1 MNYDMKKLI
10 ALMALT
16 VFSSSSW
23 AQKALFTQAKLES
36 ARVYYNGAELTQN
49 AVVNLPKGMSEVVIT
64 NVANALNENTIQV
77 GSTADVT
84 VMSVQFSNAYLEE
97 YDNAQNSPLTKPLRD
112 SIANLEVKL
121 EMMKNEINADLR
133 TVQLLD
139 NSAYGEPKK
148 EFSTVEMSK
157 WVDYYKSKR
166 QELENG
172 IYKKKKEKEKIELQ
186 WNNLKSKLSFGVDKS
201 EKTSNGKLILQVMS
215 NKAANTPF
223 QVNYVTN
230 NAQWVPFYDLR
241 IDKINQPIKVMYKA
255 QVVQTSGVD
264 WRNVRLSLTSG
275 VVNQNNSTPVWNT
288 WFVDYVPEYSA
299 NEVVTMGYST
309 SKRAMAGSVSRDS
322 ESYKPSPP
330 VLEEV
335 SYADRQT
342 IAEYT
347 QVNISQ
353 LNVTFDIDIPY
364 TVLTNGKRHS
374 VDLKNFE
381 LPATYLYYSAPKMDL
396 NAYLVATIK
405 DYGSFNLLPGEAN
418 VIFDGMH
425 VGKTQ
430 LNTEN
435 TEEELK
441 LNLGKDTKIGL
452 TRVLIADKSG
462 TKTLSSKKTQNFVY
476 EITVRNN
483 KQESVEIKVEDQF
496 PISSNKEIEIELTD
510 KDGATVDNEKGLL
523 TWTLKLKPNETKK
536 IRFGYQIRSNKDK
549 SIMGF

>member
-1 MNYDMKKLI
+1 MKQLVTLVI
-10 ALMALT
+10 VGM
-16 VFSSSSW
+16 FSSWSW
-23 AQKALFTQAKLES
+23 AQKPIFSQAKLES

-49 AVVNLPKGMSEVVIT
+49 AIVNLPKGTSEVVIT

-77 GSTADVT
+77 GSTSDIT
-84 VMSVQFSNAYLEE
+84 VMSVQFSNAYIEE

-112 SIANLEVKL
+112 SIAAVEIKL
-121 EMMKNEINADLR
+121 EMIKNEINADLR

-148 EFSTVEMSK
+148 EFSTIEMSK

-172 IYKKKKEKEKIELQ
+172 IYKKKKDKEKIELQ
-186 WNNLKSKLSFGVDKS
+186 WNNLKSKLSFGMDNA
-201 EKTSNGKLILQVMS
+201 ERTSNGKLILQVMS
-215 NKAANTPF
+215 NKAGSTPF

-264 WRNVRLSLTSG
+264 WRNVKLSLTSG
-275 VVNQNNSTPVWNT
+275 VVNQSNSTPVWNT
-288 WFVDYVPEYSA
+288 WFVDYAPEYSE
-299 NEVVTMGYST
+299 EVVLMNTGYA
-309 SKRAMAGSVSRDS
+309 SKRTMTGAVSRISSDVMS
-322 ESYKPSPP
+322 PSPVEQVSYK
-330 VLEEV
+330 E
-335 SYADRQT
+335 RQS

-347 QVNISQ
+347 NVNISQ
-353 LNVTFDIDIPY
+353 LNVTFDIEIPY
-364 TVLTNGKRHS
+364 TVLSNGKRHS
-374 VDLKNFE
+374 VDLKKFD
-381 LPATYLYYSAPKMDL
+381 LPATYLYYSAPKLDV
-396 NAYLVATIK
+396 NAYLVATVK
-405 DYGSFNLLPGEAN
+405 DYGGYNLLPGEAN

-425 VGKTQ
+425 VGKTN

-441 LNLGKDTKIGL
+441 LNLGKDTKITL
-452 TRVLIADKSG
+452 TRILIADKSG

-483 KQESVEIKVEDQF
+483 KQESVELKVEDQF
-496 PISSNKEIEIELTD
+496 PVSSNKEIEIELTD

-523 TWTLKLKPNETKK
+523 TWTIKLKPNETKK
-536 IRFGYQIRSNKDK
+536 IRFGYQIRSSKDK
-549 SIMGF
+549 SVAGF

>member
-1 MNYDMKKLI
+1 MKHLFTFF
-10 ALMALT
+10 ALT
-16 VFSSSSW
+16 LISSGSW
-23 AQKALFTQAKLES
+23 AQKAIFTQAKLES

-49 AVVNLPKGMSEVVIT
+49 AIANLPKGTSEVVIT

-77 GSTADVT
+77 GSTPDVT
-84 VMSVQFSNAYLEE
+84 VMSVQFSNAYIEE

-112 SIANLEVKL
+112 SIAAVEIKL
-121 EMMKNEINADLR
+121 EMIKNEINADLK

-139 NSAYGEPKK
+139 NSTYSESKK
-148 EFSTVEMSK
+148 EFSMAEMSK
-157 WVDYYKSKR
+157 WVEYYKSKR

-186 WNNLKSKLSFGVDKS
+186 WNNLKSKLTFGMDNS

-215 NKAANTPF
+215 NKAGATPF

-230 NAQWVPFYDLR
+230 NAQWQPFYDLR

-264 WRNVRLSLTSG
+264 WRNVKLSLTSG
-275 VVNQNNSTPVWNT
+275 VVNQSNQTPTWNT
-288 WFVDYVPEYSA
+288 WFVDYVPEYTT

-309 SKRAMAGSVSRDS
+309 SKRTMTGSVSRI
-322 ESYKPSPP
+322 ESSADRPSPP
-330 VLEEV
+330 ALLEEV
-335 SYADRQT
+335 SYRERQT

-353 LNVTFDIDIPY
+353 LNVTFDIEIPY

-374 VDLKNFE
+374 VDLKNFD

-405 DYGSFNLLPGEAN
+405 DYGGYNLLPGEAN

-441 LNLGKDTKIGL
+441 LNLGKDTKITL
-452 TRVLIADKSG
+452 TRTLIADKSG
-462 TKTLSSKKTQNFVY
+462 TKTLSSKKTQHFVY

-483 KQESVEIKVEDQF
+483 KQESVDIKIEDQF

-510 KDGATVDNEKGLL
+510 KDGATVDAERGLL
-523 TWTLKLKPNETKK
+523 TWTVKLKPNETKK

-549 SIMGF
+549 SIIGF